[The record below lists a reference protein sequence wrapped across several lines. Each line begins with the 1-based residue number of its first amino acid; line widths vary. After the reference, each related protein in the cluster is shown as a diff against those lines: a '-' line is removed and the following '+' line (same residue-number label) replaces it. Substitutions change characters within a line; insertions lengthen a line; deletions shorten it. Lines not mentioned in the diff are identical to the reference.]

1 MLIIN
6 LLIKKFRIKSFKEE
20 KPIIDLRDLSIHYG
34 NRQIVE
40 KLNLSIQKSEI
51 CGLLGPNGAGKS
63 SIYHSIIG
71 LVKPSYGKI
80 FINGTDVSD
89 IPTHLR
95 CSRFGI
101 SWVPQYGGSWSDLTV
116 YENLL
121 AIAELHI
128 KNKEEIITKTNN
140 LIRKFELQN
149 VIKLKSKYLSGGQ
162 VRKLTLAMAMVKD
175 TKILILDEPFA
186 ALDPQSV
193 RMIQQIIVSLQMF
206 ERISV
211 SISDHSSRD
220 LLSCVDNAMIL
231 SEGKIVAKG
240 TPQELVN
247 NTRAIQA
254 YFGEGFKI

>member
-1 MLIIN
+1 MSS
-6 LLIKKFRIKSFKEE
+6 LIKKFRIKSFKEE
-20 KPIIDLRDLSIHYG
+20 KPIIEIKNLTISYG

-40 KLNLSIQKSEI
+40 QLNLSIQSSEI

-63 SIYHSIIG
+63 SIYHCIIG
-71 LVKPSYGKI
+71 LVKPTFGKI
-80 FINGTDVSD
+80 LINGIDVTN

-95 CSRFGI
+95 CTRFGI
-101 SWVPQYGGSWSDLTV
+101 SWVPQYGGSWSDLTT
-116 YENLL
+116 YENLM

-128 KNKEEIITKTNN
+128 DNKDERLTKINN
-140 LIRKFELQN
+140 LMRKFELQN
-149 VIKLKSKYLSGGQ
+149 VEKLKSKFLSGGQ
-162 VRKLTLAMAMVKD
+162 ARKLTLAMAMVKN

-206 ERISV
+206 EKISV

-220 LLSCVDNAMIL
+220 LLSCVDKAMIL

-240 TPQELVN
+240 TPQELVK
-247 NTRAIQA
+247 NTRAIEE
-254 YFGEGFKI
+254 YFGEGFKF

>member
-1 MLIIN
+1 MS
-6 LLIKKFRIKSFKEE
+6 LIKKFRIKSFKEE
-20 KPIIDLRDLSIHYG
+20 RPIIELKDLTISYG

-40 KLNLSIQKSEI
+40 QLNLNIQKSEI

-71 LVKPSYGKI
+71 LVKPTFGKI
-80 FINGTDVSD
+80 IIDGIDVTN
-89 IPTHLR
+89 IPTHQR
-95 CSRFGI
+95 CTRFGI

-116 YENLL
+116 YDNLV

-128 KNKEEIITKTNN
+128 KSNEERLSKVNN

-149 VIKLKSKYLSGGQ
+149 VVKLKSKFLSGGQ
-162 VRKLTLAMAMVKD
+162 VRKLTLAMSMVKN

-206 ERISV
+206 EKISV

-220 LLSCVDNAMIL
+220 LLSCVDNAMVL

-240 TPQELVN
+240 TPQELIK
-247 NTRAIQA
+247 NTRAIEA

>member
-1 MLIIN
+1 MVS
-6 LLIKKFRIKSFKEE
+6 LIKKFRIKSFKDEN
-20 KPIIDLRDLSIHYG
+20 PIIELKDLTISYG

-40 KLNLSIQKSEI
+40 NLNLTIQRSEI

-71 LVKPSYGKI
+71 LIKPTFGKI
-80 FINGTDVSD
+80 YIDGQDASN
-89 IPTHLR
+89 IPTHSR
-95 CSRFGI
+95 CAKFGI
-101 SWVPQYGGSWSDLTV
+101 SWVPQYGGSWSDLSV
-116 YENLL
+116 FDNLM

-128 KNKEEIITKTNN
+128 KNKEERLTKVNN
-140 LIRKFELQN
+140 LVRKFELQN
-149 VIKLKSKYLSGGQ
+149 VINLKSKYLSGGQ
-162 VRKLTLAMAMVKD
+162 VRKLTLAMAMVKN

-206 ERISV
+206 EKISV

-220 LLSCVDNAMIL
+220 LLSCVDNAMVL

-240 TPQELVN
+240 TPQELIK
-247 NTRAIQA
+247 NTKAIEA
-254 YFGEGFKI
+254 YFGEGYTI

>member
-1 MLIIN
+1 MTI
-6 LLIKKFRIKSFKEE
+6 S
-20 KPIIDLRDLSIHYG
+20 YG

-40 KLNLSIQKSEI
+40 QLNLSLQRSEI

-71 LVKPSYGKI
+71 LVKPAFGKI
-80 FINGTDVSD
+80 IINGEDATN

-95 CSRFGI
+95 CTKFGI
-101 SWVPQYGGSWSDLTV
+101 SWVPQYGGSWSDLSV
-116 YENLL
+116 HDNLM
-121 AIAELHI
+121 AIGELHI
-128 KNKEEIITKTNN
+128 KNKEERFSKINN

-149 VIKLKSKYLSGGQ
+149 VIRLKSKYLSGGQ
-162 VRKLTLAMAMVKD
+162 IRKLTLAMAMVKD

-206 ERISV
+206 EKISV

-220 LLSCVDNAMIL
+220 LLSCVDNAMVL

-240 TPQELVN
+240 TPQELVK
-247 NTRAIQA
+247 NTRAIEA
-254 YFGEGFKI
+254 YFGQGFKI

>member
-1 MLIIN
+1 MNI
-6 LLIKKFRIKSFKEE
+6 LIKKFRIKSFKDESPVIE
-20 KPIIDLRDLSIHYG
+20 LKNLSIAYG

-40 KLNLSIQKSEI
+40 KLNLNIQKSEI

-71 LVKPSYGKI
+71 LVKPTFGEI
-80 FINGTDVSD
+80 FINGVNATE
-89 IPTHLR
+89 IPTHIR
-95 CSRFGI
+95 CSKFGI
-101 SWVPQYGGSWSDLTV
+101 SWVPQYGGSWSDLSV
-116 YENLL
+116 YDNLM
-121 AIAELHI
+121 AIAELNLS
-128 KNKEEIITKTNN
+128 NKEERINKINN
-140 LIRKFELQN
+140 IIRKFELQN

-162 VRKLTLAMAMVKD
+162 VRKLTLAMAMVKN

-206 ERISV
+206 DRISV

-240 TPQELVN
+240 TPQELVK
-247 NTRAIQA
+247 NTKAIEA

>member
-1 MLIIN
+1 MS

-20 KPIIDLRDLSIHYG
+20 SPIIELKNLTISYG

-40 KLNLSIQKSEI
+40 QLNLNIQRSEI
-51 CGLLGPNGAGKS
+51 SGLLGANGAGKS
-63 SIYHSIIG
+63 TIYHCIIG
-71 LVKPSYGKI
+71 LIKPTFGKI
-80 FINGTDVSD
+80 IINGTDVTNV
-89 IPTHLR
+89 PTHQR
-95 CSRFGI
+95 CSKFGI

-116 YENLL
+116 YENLM

-128 KNKEEIITKTNN
+128 KNKEERITKVNN
-140 LIRKFELQN
+140 LIRKFELNN

-162 VRKLTLAMAMVKD
+162 ERKLTLAMAMVKD

-220 LLSCVDNAMIL
+220 LLSCVDSAMVL
-231 SEGKIVAKG
+231 SEGKVIAKG
-240 TPQELVN
+240 TPQELIK
-247 NTRAIQA
+247 NTRAIDA
-254 YFGEGFKI
+254 YFGEGFKF

>member
-1 MLIIN
+1 MSI
-6 LLIKKFRIKSFKEE
+6 LIKKFRIKSFKEE
-20 KPIIDLRDLSIHYG
+20 KPIIDLKDLSIHYG

-40 KLNLSIQKSEI
+40 RLNLSIQKSEI

-63 SIYHSIIG
+63 SIYHCIIG

-80 FINGTDVSD
+80 FINGNDVTD
-89 IPTHLR
+89 IPTHVR
-95 CSRFGI
+95 CSKYGI
-101 SWVPQYGGSWSDLTV
+101 SWVPQYGGSWADLTV
-116 YENLL
+116 FENLL

-128 KNKEEIITKTNN
+128 KNKEERITKINN

-231 SEGKIVAKG
+231 SEGKIVARG

-247 NTRAIQA
+247 NTKAIQA

>member
-1 MLIIN
+1 MSS
-6 LLIKKFRIKSFKEE
+6 LIKKFRIKSFKEE
-20 KPIIDLRDLSIHYG
+20 SPIIELKDLTISYG

-40 KLNLSIQKSEI
+40 HLNLSIQKSEI

-71 LVKPSYGKI
+71 LVKPVFGKI
-80 FINGTDVSD
+80 LINGTDVAN
-89 IPTHLR
+89 IPTHVR
-95 CSRFGI
+95 CSKFGI
-101 SWVPQYGGSWSDLTV
+101 SWVPQYGGSWSDLTT

-128 KNKEEIITKTNN
+128 NKKEERLAKINN
-140 LIRKFELQN
+140 LIRKFELEN
-149 VIKLKSKYLSGGQ
+149 VTKLKSKYLSGGQ

-231 SEGKIVAKG
+231 NEGKIVAKG
-240 TPQELVN
+240 TPQELVK
-247 NTRAIQA
+247 NTRAIEA

>member
-1 MLIIN
+1 MSF
-6 LLIKKFRIKSFKEE
+6 LIKKFRIKSFKEE
-20 KPIIDLRDLSIHYG
+20 KPVIELKDLTISYS

-40 KLNLSIQKSEI
+40 QLNLSIQRSEI

-71 LVKPSYGKI
+71 LVKPTFGKI
-80 FINGTDVSD
+80 IINGEDATNV
-89 IPTHLR
+89 PTHIR
-95 CSRFGI
+95 CSKFGI
-101 SWVPQYGGSWSDLTV
+101 SWVPQYGGSWSDLSV
-116 YENLL
+116 HDNLM
-121 AIAELHI
+121 AIGELHI
-128 KNKEEIITKTNN
+128 KNKEERISKINN

-149 VIKLKSKYLSGGQ
+149 VIRLKSKFLSGGQ
-162 VRKLTLAMAMVKD
+162 IRKLTLAMAMVKD

-206 ERISV
+206 EKISV

-220 LLSCVDNAMIL
+220 LLSCVDNAMVL

-240 TPQELVN
+240 TPQELVK
-247 NTRAIQA
+247 NTRAIEA
-254 YFGEGFKI
+254 YFGQGFKI

>member
-1 MLIIN
+1 MS

-20 KPIIDLRDLSIHYG
+20 KPIIELKDLTISYG
-34 NRQIVE
+34 KRQIVE
-40 KLNLSIQKSEI
+40 KLNLNIQKSEI
-51 CGLLGPNGAGKS
+51 AGLLGPNGAGKS

-71 LVKPSYGKI
+71 LIKPSYGKI
-80 FINGTDVSD
+80 IIDGIDVTN

-101 SWVPQYGGSWSDLTV
+101 SWVPQYGGSWADLSV
-116 YENLL
+116 YDNLM

-128 KNKEEIITKTNN
+128 LKKEERISKINN
-140 LIRKFELQN
+140 LIRKFELEN

-162 VRKLTLAMAMVKD
+162 VRKLTLAMAMVKN

-220 LLSCVDNAMIL
+220 LLSCVDSAMIL

-240 TPQELVN
+240 TPQELVQ
-247 NTRAIQA
+247 NTKAIEA
-254 YFGEGFKI
+254 YFGEGFKF

>member
-1 MLIIN
+1 MSI
-6 LLIKKFRIKSFKEE
+6 LIKKFRIKSFKEE
-20 KPIIDLRDLSIHYG
+20 KPIIDLKDLSIHYG

-40 KLNLSIQKSEI
+40 RLNLSIQKSEI

-63 SIYHSIIG
+63 SIYHCIIG

-80 FINGTDVSD
+80 FINGNDVTD
-89 IPTHLR
+89 IPTHVR
-95 CSRFGI
+95 CSKYGI
-101 SWVPQYGGSWSDLTV
+101 SWVPQYGGSWADLTV
-116 YENLL
+116 FENLL

-128 KNKEEIITKTNN
+128 KNKEERITKINN

-220 LLSCVDNAMIL
+220 LLSCVDNAMVL

-240 TPQELVN
+240 TPQELVK
-247 NTRAIQA
+247 NTRAIEA
-254 YFGEGFKI
+254 YFGQGFKI

>member
-1 MLIIN
+1 MS
-6 LLIKKFRIKSFKEE
+6 LIKKFRIKSFKEE
-20 KPIIDLRDLSIHYG
+20 KPIIELKNLTISYS

-40 KLNLSIQKSEI
+40 QLNLGIQKSEI

-63 SIYHSIIG
+63 SIYHSILG
-71 LVKPSYGKI
+71 LVKPTFGKI
-80 FINGTDVSD
+80 IIDGIDATN
-89 IPTHLR
+89 IPTHQR
-95 CSRFGI
+95 CSKFGI

-116 YENLL
+116 FDNLM

-128 KNKEEIITKTNN
+128 KNNEERLSKVNN

-149 VIKLKSKYLSGGQ
+149 VVKLKSKILSGGQ
-162 VRKLTLAMAMVKD
+162 VRKLTLAMAMVKN

-193 RMIQQIIVSLQMF
+193 KMIQQIIVSLQMF
-206 ERISV
+206 EKISV

-220 LLSCVDNAMIL
+220 LLSCVDKAMVL
-231 SEGKIVAKG
+231 SEGKIVAIG
-240 TPQELVN
+240 TPQELIK
-247 NTRAIQA
+247 NTRAIEA

>member
-1 MLIIN
+1 MN

-20 KPIIDLRDLSIHYG
+20 RPIIELKNLTISYG

-40 KLNLSIQKSEI
+40 NLNLNIQKSEI

-71 LVKPSYGKI
+71 LVKPAYGKI
-80 FINGTDVSD
+80 IINGVDVTDV
-89 IPTHLR
+89 PTHLR
-95 CSRFGI
+95 CSKFGI
-101 SWVPQYGGSWSDLTV
+101 SWVPQYGGSWSDLSV
-116 YENLL
+116 FDNLM
-121 AIAELHI
+121 AIAELNL
-128 KNKEEIITKTNN
+128 KNKDERISKVNN

-149 VIKLKSKYLSGGQ
+149 VVKLKSKFLSGGQ
-162 VRKLTLAMAMVKD
+162 LRKLTLAMAMVKN

-206 ERISV
+206 EKISV
-211 SISDHSSRD
+211 TISDHSSRD
-220 LLSCVDNAMIL
+220 LLSCVDNAMVL

-240 TPQELVN
+240 TPQQLIK
-247 NTRAIQA
+247 NTKAIEA
-254 YFGEGFKI
+254 YFGEGFKF

>member
-1 MLIIN
+1 MSF
-6 LLIKKFRIKSFKEE
+6 LIKKFRIKSFKEE
-20 KPIIDLRDLSIHYG
+20 KPVIELKDLTISYS

-40 KLNLSIQKSEI
+40 QLNLSIQRSEI

-71 LVKPSYGKI
+71 LVKPTFGKI
-80 FINGTDVSD
+80 IINGEDATNV
-89 IPTHLR
+89 PTHIR
-95 CSRFGI
+95 CSKFGI
-101 SWVPQYGGSWSDLTV
+101 SWVPQYGGSWSDLNV
-116 YENLL
+116 HDNLM
-121 AIAELHI
+121 AIGELHI
-128 KNKEEIITKTNN
+128 KNKEERLSKINN

-149 VIKLKSKYLSGGQ
+149 VIRLKSKFLSGGQ
-162 VRKLTLAMAMVKD
+162 IRKLTLAMAMVKD

-206 ERISV
+206 EKISV

-220 LLSCVDNAMIL
+220 LLSCVDNAMVL

-240 TPQELVN
+240 TPQELVK
-247 NTRAIQA
+247 NTRAIEA
-254 YFGEGFKI
+254 YFGQGFKI

>member
-1 MLIIN
+1 MSI
-6 LLIKKFRIKSFKEE
+6 LIKKFRIKSFKEE
-20 KPIIDLRDLSIHYG
+20 KPIIDLKDLSIHYG

-40 KLNLSIQKSEI
+40 RLNLSIQKSEI

-63 SIYHSIIG
+63 SIYHCIIG

-80 FINGTDVSD
+80 FINGNDVTD
-89 IPTHLR
+89 IPTHVR
-95 CSRFGI
+95 CSKYGI
-101 SWVPQYGGSWSDLTV
+101 SWVPQYGGSWADLTV
-116 YENLL
+116 FENLL

-128 KNKEEIITKTNN
+128 KNKEERITKINN

-220 LLSCVDNAMIL
+220 LLSCVDSAMIL

-247 NTRAIQA
+247 NTKAIQA

>member
-1 MLIIN
+1 MS

-20 KPIIDLRDLSIHYG
+20 RPIIELKNLSISYG

-40 KLNLSIQKSEI
+40 QLNLNIQKSEI

-63 SIYHSIIG
+63 SIYHTIVG

-80 FINGTDVSD
+80 IIDGVDATD

-95 CSRFGI
+95 CTKFGI

-116 YENLL
+116 FENLM

-128 KNKEEIITKTNN
+128 KNKEERITKINN

-149 VIKLKSKYLSGGQ
+149 VVKLKSKYLSGGQ
-162 VRKLTLAMAMVKD
+162 VRKLTLAMAMVKN

-247 NTRAIQA
+247 NTKAIEA

>member
-1 MLIIN
+1 MS

-20 KPIIDLRDLSIHYG
+20 SPIIELKNLTISYG

-40 KLNLSIQKSEI
+40 QLNLSIQKSEI

-63 SIYHSIIG
+63 SIYHTIIG
-71 LVKPSYGKI
+71 LVKPTFGKI
-80 FINGTDVSD
+80 FIEGKDATD
-89 IPTHLR
+89 IPTHIR
-95 CSRFGI
+95 CSKFGI

-116 YENLL
+116 YDNLM

-128 KNKEEIITKTNN
+128 KKKDERLTKVNN
-140 LIRKFELQN
+140 LVRKFELQN
-149 VIKLKSKYLSGGQ
+149 VVKLKSKYLSGGQ

-240 TPQELVN
+240 TPQELVR
-247 NTRAIQA
+247 NTKAIEA

>member
-1 MLIIN
+1 MS

-20 KPIIDLRDLSIHYG
+20 RPIIEIKDLTITYG

-40 KLNLSIQKSEI
+40 KLNLTIQKSEI

-71 LVKPSYGKI
+71 LVKPSFGKI
-80 FINGTDVSD
+80 IINGVDATDT
-89 IPTHLR
+89 PTYKR
-95 CSRFGI
+95 CSEFGI

-116 YENLL
+116 YENLM

-128 KNKEEIITKTNN
+128 KTKDERAQKINN

-149 VIKLKSKYLSGGQ
+149 VINLKSKFLSGGQ
-162 VRKLTLAMAMVKD
+162 IRKLTIAMAMVKD

-211 SISDHSSRD
+211 TISDHSSRD

-240 TPQELVN
+240 SPQELVK
-247 NTRAIQA
+247 NTKAIEA
-254 YFGEGFKI
+254 YFGEGFKF

>member
-1 MLIIN
+1 MSI
-6 LLIKKFRIKSFKEE
+6 LIKKFRIKSFKDEN
-20 KPIIDLRDLSIHYG
+20 PIIELKDLTISYG

-40 KLNLSIQKSEI
+40 NLNLTIQRSEI

-71 LVKPSYGKI
+71 LIKPTFGKI
-80 FINGTDVSD
+80 YIDGQDASN
-89 IPTHLR
+89 IPTHSR
-95 CSRFGI
+95 CAKFGI
-101 SWVPQYGGSWSDLTV
+101 SWVPQYGGSWSDLSV
-116 YENLL
+116 FDNLM

-128 KNKEEIITKTNN
+128 KNKEERLTKVNN
-140 LIRKFELQN
+140 LVRKFELQN
-149 VIKLKSKYLSGGQ
+149 VINLKSKYLSGGQ
-162 VRKLTLAMAMVKD
+162 VIKLTLAMAMVKN

-206 ERISV
+206 EKISV

-220 LLSCVDNAMIL
+220 LLSCVDNAMVL

-240 TPQELVN
+240 TPQELIK
-247 NTRAIQA
+247 NTKAIEA
-254 YFGEGFKI
+254 YFGEGYTI

>member
-1 MLIIN
+1 MSI
-6 LLIKKFRIKSFKEE
+6 LIKKFRIKSFKEE
-20 KPIIDLRDLSIHYG
+20 KPIIDLKDLSIHYG

-40 KLNLSIQKSEI
+40 RLNLSIQKSEI

-63 SIYHSIIG
+63 SIYHCIIG

-80 FINGTDVSD
+80 FINGNDVTD
-89 IPTHLR
+89 IPTHVR
-95 CSRFGI
+95 CSKYGI
-101 SWVPQYGGSWSDLTV
+101 SWVPQFGGSWADLTV
-116 YENLL
+116 FENLL

-128 KNKEEIITKTNN
+128 KNKEERITKINN

-231 SEGKIVAKG
+231 SEGKIVARG

-247 NTRAIQA
+247 NTKAIQA